1 VRILSVK
8 SQNILLVKFIDLK
21 IIKVS
26 LRELFLIGAGAGL
39 IADVLRGNPAL
50 LLFPVGI
57 LFLFLGL
64 TPVKFIPLEV
74 KFLHFLQYKSR
85 NKKTIKRDISY
96 NPESAGLGTI
106 HEEVQ
111 DDTLGDTIDDSP
123 QIVHIDNLDS
133 PYTLTLHTKIKKQ
146 FIPVTIKINERIIA
160 NTVTNRHGDVSCT
173 ILIDE
178 YGPKDV
184 QVIANANDDGMNNSI
199 LYDRRII
206 FEN

>member
-50 LLFPVGI
+50 LLFPVGV

-64 TPVKFIPLEV
+64 SPVKFIPIEA
-74 KFLHFLQYKSR
+74 KFFHFLQYKKR
-85 NKKTIKRDISY
+85 NKKHTKKDTSL
-96 NPESAGLGTI
+96 PESAGLGSI
-106 HEEVQ
+106 HEE
-111 DDTLGDTIDDSP
+111 DDTIDDAIDDTP
-123 QIVHIDNLDS
+123 QTVHIDNLDS
-133 PYTLTLHTKIKKQ
+133 PYTLTLHTKIEKQ
-146 FIPVTIKINERIIA
+146 FIPVTITINGRIIA
-160 NTVTNRHGDVSCT
+160 NTVTNRHGNVSCT

-184 QVIANANDDGMNNSI
+184 QVIANDDGMNNSI

-206 FEN
+206 FEG

>member
-26 LRELFLIGAGAGL
+26 LRQLFLIGVGAGL
-39 IADVLRGNPAL
+39 ITDVLRGNPAL

-64 TPVKFIPLEV
+64 VPVKFIPPEA
-74 KFLHFLQYKSR
+74 KFFHYIQYKKR
-85 NKKTIKRDISY
+85 NKTHTKKDMSL
-96 NPESAGLGTI
+96 PESAGIGESYAETDHDI
-106 HEEVQ
+106 
-111 DDTLGDTIDDSP
+111 IDDI
-123 QIVHIDNLDS
+123 QQTVKIDNLDS

-146 FIPVTIKINERIIA
+146 FIPVTITINGRIIS

-184 QVIANANDDGMNNSI
+184 QVIANDGASSI

-206 FEN
+206 FEG

>member
-1 VRILSVK
+1 MRILSVK

-21 IIKVS
+21 VIKVS

-64 TPVKFIPLEV
+64 TPVKFIPPEA
-74 KFLHFLQYKSR
+74 KFFHFLQYRSR
-85 NKKTIKRDISY
+85 NKKTIKRDTSY
-96 NPESAGLGTI
+96 TPESAGLGES
-106 HEEVQ
+106 HEEI
-111 DDTLGDTIDDSP
+111 DDTIDDSP
-123 QIVHIDNLDS
+123 QIVKIDNLDS

-146 FIPVTIKINERIIA
+146 FIPVTITINGRIIA

-184 QVIANANDDGMNNSI
+184 QVIANTNDDDGVDNNSI

-206 FEN
+206 FES